1 MHINKSYKLIYL
13 LSTIIFLGLL
23 VGIIFYVKRD
33 AKPELPLSA
42 YLPAKQVAQLAVA
55 LTDSEWDGIAVP
67 DGQQCRKFGG
77 SGASPS
83 LLISDIP
90 LQANAV
96 LLAFGDLTYEP
107 MLNGGHGVVGISLIE
122 GVTSIEF
129 PSVPA
134 ETTVLPDGVYTEAL
148 HRSDRGDV
156 GAYLPPCSGGIGN
169 TYYVDV
175 LAVYKAASESE
186 PSMLLGEARLILGKY

>member
-13 LSTIIFLGLL
+13 LSTIIFIGLL

-42 YLPAKQVAQLAVA
+42 YPPAEQVAQLAVA
-55 LTDSEWDGIAVP
+55 FTDSEWDGVSVP
-67 DGQQCRKFGG
+67 DGQQCRNFGG

-107 MLNGGHGVVGISLIE
+107 MLNGGHGVIGMSLANDT
-122 GVTSIEF
+122 TSIVF

-134 ETTVLPDGVYTEAL
+134 ETTALPEGVYVEAL

-156 GAYLPPCSGGIGN
+156 GGYLPPCSGGIGN

-175 LAVYKAASESE
+175 MAVYKAVSADD